1 MGDGSRLAAKA
12 SYRNAAGLHWS
23 RLAARTVRGYF
34 SKMSPTPAIPKSA
47 SADQAR
53 ALLEAAGWRQVG
65 LGDWSWVLTDPAGAL
80 AARVTPFD
88 PAYRLHAQA
97 CLDGP
102 PNRWLPRIDAIL
114 PLRRDGYVVIMERL
128 WPANEAYAAAFCSAL
143 GIVND
148 SGYTP
153 PPDLPFAEADDDLT
167 VLRQRLTDLIGEGA
181 RRFKL
186 WGGSDIRP
194 ANVMADGQGRLKLV
208 DPVFVRGLGIVE
220 AVRDGRLDLLADFSR
235 EQLEDFMTIPPFQ
248 PGEDTEALRRRLA
261 ELYA

>member
-1 MGDGSRLAAKA
+1 MRPTPLAVL
-12 SYRNAAGLHWS
+12 RGLATHA
-23 RLAARTVRGYF
+23 LGGYP
-34 SKMSPTPAIPKSA
+34 SKMSSTPTIPADA

-53 ALLEAAGWRQVG
+53 GLLEDAGWRQIG
-65 LGDWSWVLTDPAGAL
+65 LGDWSWVLADPTDTL

-97 CLDGP
+97 CLEGP

-114 PLRRDGYVVIMERL
+114 PLRRDGYVVIVERL
-128 WPANEAYAAAFCSAL
+128 WPANEAYAAAFCNAL

-148 SGYTP
+148 SGYAP
-153 PPDLPFAEADDDLT
+153 PPDLPFTETDDDLT
-167 VLRQRLTDLIGEGA
+167 ALRERLTALIREGA
-181 RRFKL
+181 GRFRL

-194 ANVMADGQGRLKLV
+194 GNVMADGQGQLKLV

-235 EQLEDFMTIPPFQ
+235 EQLEDFMTIPPFT
-248 PGEDTEALRRRLA
+248 PGEETQALRRRLA